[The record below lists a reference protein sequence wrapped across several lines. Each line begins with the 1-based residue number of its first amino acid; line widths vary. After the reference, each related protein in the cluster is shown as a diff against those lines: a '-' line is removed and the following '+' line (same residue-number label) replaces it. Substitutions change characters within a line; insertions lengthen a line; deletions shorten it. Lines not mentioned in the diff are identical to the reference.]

1 MASEKTRKKTVIALM
16 YDFDKTL
23 SPGNMQEYGFI
34 PNVGMTPAEFWRQ
47 SDRLA
52 TDNKMDP
59 NLAYMYQ
66 MIDRAS
72 ACHQPIL
79 RKNFV
84 SLGEKI
90 KFYPGVETWFKRIND
105 FAASKGVK
113 AEHYIISSGLREIIE
128 GTPIYKEFSEVY
140 ACEFLYDENGAA
152 VWPKNVVNYT
162 TKTQFLF
169 RINKGVLDISDNK
182 KVNAYADEKERPVP
196 FWNMIY
202 FGDGPTDVPC
212 MRLVR
217 EKGGYSIC
225 VYKKGSRDG
234 KQNAMKLIRDGR
246 ADIAASADYSEG
258 GDLEKCVFDMIER
271 MAVTARI
278 NALKLKQEKAAKE
291 NEKSTR

>member
-1 MASEKTRKKTVIALM
+1 MADRSRKKPVIALM

-34 PNVGMTPAEFWRQ
+34 PNVGMTPDEFWRE
-47 SDRLA
+47 SNRLSA
-52 TDNKMDP
+52 GNKMDP

-66 MIDRAS
+66 MIRRSSDCRR
-72 ACHQPIL
+72 PV
-79 RKNFV
+79 RRENFV

-90 KFYPGVETWFKRIND
+90 EFYPGVESWFARINA
-105 FAASKGVK
+105 FAADRGVK

-140 ACEFLYDENGAA
+140 ACEFLYDENGVA

-169 RINKGVLDISDNK
+169 RINKGALDISDNK
-182 KVNAYADEKERPVP
+182 KVNEYADEKERPVP

-202 FGDGPTDVPC
+202 FGDGPTDIPC
-212 MRLVR
+212 MKLVR
-217 EKGGYSIC
+217 EKGGYSVC
-225 VYKKGSRDG
+225 VYKKGSRDAKAG
-234 KQNAMKLIRDGR
+234 AMKLIRETR
-246 ADIAASADYSEG
+246 ADIACAADYSEG
-258 GDLEKCVFDMIER
+258 SELERCVFDMIER

-278 NALKLKQEKAAKE
+278 NAVKLKQEKAAM
-291 NEKSTR
+291 EK